1 MKIREFRE
9 SDAEAV
15 AKLSNE
21 NADFFQFSGVT
32 PEFLKR
38 LCSHPKYRLF
48 VLEDNKEIIG
58 FCGVNYQNLQLVE
71 LGPICVRTDWHR
83 QGLGRLLVE
92 AGFEFL
98 RRMKGSRV
106 IIKVKASN
114 IAAQEFFA
122 SLGFKKSQEVFVAE
136 EPAFLMERGL
146 GRP

>member
-1 MKIREFRE
+1 MKIREFKE

-32 PEFLKR
+32 SEFLKR

-58 FCGVNYQNLQLVE
+58 FGGINYQNLQMAE
-71 LGPICVRTDWHR
+71 LGPICVRADCRR
-83 QGLGRLLVE
+83 QGLGRLLVD
-92 AGFEFL
+92 ATFEFM
-98 RRMKGSRV
+98 RRMKGPKV

-114 IAAQEFFA
+114 IAAQEFFT
-122 SLGFKKSQEVFVAE
+122 SLGFRKSQEILVLE
-136 EPAFLMERGL
+136 EPALLMEIGL
-146 GRP
+146 ERP